1 MSVDAVGIV
10 GAGNCGLIA
19 GRLLAERV
27 RRVVVVERLPAAGG
41 QEPERPGA
49 ELLARMAADAGLELV
64 LGTTAVRWEGNR
76 LETLG
81 IGGADR
87 IDLDALVVA
96 TGSRPATR
104 AELGIAGDR
113 CAGVLPG
120 SAALHMIEA
129 GMLPGRN
136 PVVVGGGSLAGSLVR
151 ALQHAGA
158 AEVTVVAPDGVLDET
173 VRGCNRLFEG
183 WDVETAIGMP
193 RLQHVAVT
201 RVGDAGNGSDP
212 QGHRVFAD
220 ALLLAHRRIPMRNVE
235 GAIGPGPGVHFC
247 QSEGDPKT
255 VLEAEERAEQA
266 VFALQS
272 GVWPGDKEA

>member
-1 MSVDAVGIV
+1 MPIEAVGIV

-49 ELLARMAADAGLELV
+49 ELLTRMAADAGLELM
-64 LGTTAVRWEGNR
+64 LGATAVRWDGSR

-81 IGGADR
+81 VGGADR

-129 GMLPGRN
+129 GMLPGHN
-136 PVVVGGGSLAGSLVR
+136 PVVVGGGSLAASLVG
-151 ALQHAGA
+151 ALRHAGA
-158 AEVTVVAPDGVLDET
+158 AAVTVIAPDGVLDEG
-173 VRGCNRLFEG
+173 VRDCDRLFEG
-183 WDVETAIGMP
+183 CEVEAAVGMP
-193 RLQHVAVT
+193 RIQHVGVV
-201 RVGDAGNGSDP
+201 RGGDAVNGSEP

-235 GAIGPGPGVHFC
+235 GAIGPAPGVHFC

-255 VLEAEERAEQA
+255 VLEAEVLAEQA
-266 VFALQS
+266 VLAVQS
-272 GVWPGDKEA
+272 GVRPGEKEA